1 MIYEVYGTNG
11 WKKAATK
18 SDEYENDDFCGGTES
33 FDKNDSRVLSEDD
46 LWPMSDNENKQ
57 PNIESDH
64 EIEVDLKI

>member
-46 LWPMSDNENKQ
+46 LWPMSDNENK
-57 PNIESDH
+57 
-64 EIEVDLKI
+64 